1 MPSTKYIDF
10 GVTIS
15 FSKRTFFHNFLSF
28 FVLESLITFDTF
40 GASYDITCLLC
51 PSMSSV
57 CKCVHV
63 CARPFLSMCTRACV
77 CVCVHACVC
86 LRLSIC
92 GCFSVTLHWL
102 PQQLATCA
110 KSVRICCALLYMLS
124 PWQAPLRHRALPS
137 PLELRLCT
145 KSRSCNQG
153 EPNQARS
160 AACFSRCC
168 CQANKATATGERERE
183 RRGIHRER
191 VSKRGGVGEC
201 VAGVEVQLCGWA
213 QDCCL
218 IGFIHV
224 CYFAR
229 FAADNWHRVASRAF
243 VIVVAALEPLLLL
256 L

>member
-1 MPSTKYIDF
+1 MRACMCATVSIYLYSC
-10 GVTIS
+10 V
-15 FSKRTFFHNFLSF
+15 
-28 FVLESLITFDTF
+28 
-40 GASYDITCLLC
+40 CLC
-51 PSMSSV
+51 
-57 CKCVHV
+57 V
-63 CARPFLSMCTRACV
+63 CARV
-77 CVCVHACVC
+77 CVSALKYLWLLFRYFTLTSAAVGDVCQKRTNMLCAALHAQ
-86 LRLSIC
+86 
-92 GCFSVTLHWL
+92 
-102 PQQLATCA
+102 PLA
-110 KSVRICCALLYMLS
+110 S
-124 PWQAPLRHRALPS
+124 PLRHRALPS

-168 CQANKATATGERERE
+168 CQANKATATGEREIE

-191 VSKRGGVGEC
+191 VSMRGGVGEC

-229 FAADNWHRVASRAF
+229 FAADN
-243 VIVVAALEPLLLL
+243 
-256 L
+256 